1 MKKIFIILSAMLL
14 LSACSDF
21 LNIRPEGT
29 TTSKGLDYTKA
40 ENIIK
45 PISAA
50 YAELRSYNA
59 SSFPLLG
66 CLGVTSDDQDKG
78 STPTDGSSQKEL
90 DTFTYGE
97 SNELISAQWT
107 GYYDIVSAANNA
119 IEQMETFQE
128 NLLKAE
134 DKATAAQAIGDAK
147 FLRAFA
153 YFRIVTM
160 WGYVPIVD
168 KLMSS
173 EELAAL
179 KPNEPA
185 TVYAFIEA
193 DLQDAIARLPESWPA
208 AYTGRVTKYSAMALK
223 ARVHMY
229 QGEHNEAAALCD
241 QIIASGKYALNP
253 DFRHLFSVE
262 GEYCSESLFEI
273 ESTDLMKSSGEAA
286 YTTYAYVQG
295 PRNNTPGNMQGWGF
309 GVPSESLIQFYT
321 DRGEVVRP
329 ATTLLYIGTTTPEG
343 DYISNACP
351 NPVYNG
357 KVYTPSYHNDWSSNG
372 YGFDHNL
379 RVIRYA
385 EVLLTYAEALARG
398 ATVGALS
405 GMSALDA
412 LTLVRTRAGLASVP
426 ATLDNILDERRAEL
440 ALEEDRFLDLIRT
453 GRAAT
458 VLGPLGYVEGKHNLF
473 PIPSTQLQLNTNL
486 KQNDNY

>member
-1 MKKIFIILSAMLL
+1 MKKIFTILSAVLL

-78 STPTDGSSQKEL
+78 STPTDGSSQKL

-119 IEQMETFQE
+119 IEQMEAFQE

-134 DKATAAQAIGDAK
+134 DKAAAAQAIGDAK

-168 KLMSS
+168 RLMSS

-185 TVYAFIEA
+185 TVY
-193 DLQDAIARLPESWPA
+193 
-208 AYTGRVTKYSAMALK
+208 
-223 ARVHMY
+223 
-229 QGEHNEAAALCD
+229 
-241 QIIASGKYALNP
+241 
-253 DFRHLFSVE
+253 
-262 GEYCSESLFEI
+262 
-273 ESTDLMKSSGEAA
+273 
-286 YTTYAYVQG
+286 
-295 PRNNTPGNMQGWGF
+295 
-309 GVPSESLIQFYT
+309 
-321 DRGEVVRP
+321 
-329 ATTLLYIGTTTPEG
+329 
-343 DYISNACP
+343 
-351 NPVYNG
+351 
-357 KVYTPSYHNDWSSNG
+357 
-372 YGFDHNL
+372 
-379 RVIRYA
+379 
-385 EVLLTYAEALARG
+385 
-398 ATVGALS
+398 
-405 GMSALDA
+405 
-412 LTLVRTRAGLASVP
+412 
-426 ATLDNILDERRAEL
+426 
-440 ALEEDRFLDLIRT
+440 FL
-453 GRAAT
+453 
-458 VLGPLGYVEGKHNLF
+458 
-473 PIPSTQLQLNTNL
+473 
-486 KQNDNY
+486 